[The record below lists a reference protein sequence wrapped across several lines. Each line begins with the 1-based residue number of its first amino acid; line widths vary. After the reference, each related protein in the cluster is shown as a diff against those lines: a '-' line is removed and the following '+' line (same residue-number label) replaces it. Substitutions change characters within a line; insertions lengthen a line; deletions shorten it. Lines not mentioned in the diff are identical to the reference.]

1 MRNHRLLMCA
11 LKQECAIY
19 IVCKSTQLRSL
30 GILTDTANCMFL
42 QTLSYDVYM
51 NGVLSSLLTV
61 ASKHDG
67 SDSTAYSNENGQLE
81 VGLLQINIDAVRF
94 WYACEVSIHL

>member
-1 MRNHRLLMCA
+1 MEDSRQKCRDRDVKSSFAYVCIKTRVCN
-11 LKQECAIY
+11 

-51 NGVLSSLLTV
+51 NGVLSSLLTI
-61 ASKHDG
+61 ASKH
-67 SDSTAYSNENGQLE
+67 A
-81 VGLLQINIDAVRF
+81 
-94 WYACEVSIHL
+94 